1 MLVPTQRRTAGVSG
15 IGDSSTGVAKRAK
28 LFRCCSRS
36 SNPAAQT
43 GKTQVPPPASSPPT
57 SAATIADILIT
68 CSGEPTLWGETMVR
82 V

>member
-1 MLVPTQRRTAGVSG
+1 MLVPTQRRTVGVSG
-15 IGDSSTGVAKRAK
+15 IEDSSTGVTKSAK
-28 LFRCCSRS
+28 LLRCCSRS

-57 SAATIADILIT
+57 SAATIADALST
-68 CSGEPTLWGETMVR
+68 CSGEPTVRGETMVR